1 MQITQSASIKQ
12 RIVLDANLNE
22 VTSTT
27 STIGSGNV
35 RKPGSILFPPK
46 APQYIRRDGFTYM
59 YIGLTADKLLVY
71 QIVLAAPG
79 RKTNKKTVL
88 PPIN

>member
-1 MQITQSASIKQ
+1 MSSIKP

-22 VTSTT
+22 VTSTIGVEKT
-27 STIGSGNV
+27 FLDEGSGNV
-35 RKPGSILFPPK
+35 RKPGSILLTPK
-46 APQYIRRDGFTYM
+46 APQYIRKYGFTYM
-59 YIGLTADKLLVY
+59 YIGLTSEKLLVY

-88 PPIN
+88 PPN